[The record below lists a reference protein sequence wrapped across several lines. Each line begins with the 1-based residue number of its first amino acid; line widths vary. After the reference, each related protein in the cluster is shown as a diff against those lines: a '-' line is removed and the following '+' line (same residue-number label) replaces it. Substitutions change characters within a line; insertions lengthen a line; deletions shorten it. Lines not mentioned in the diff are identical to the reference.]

1 MIGRLL
7 TLAAAIS
14 SSAAPAQTAPKQP
27 TGKWTVDFADHEC
40 ILARPYGRTTK
51 DTLILAF
58 KKLPMEA
65 GIGVYVF
72 KYGGKRSMNDRKAE
86 LDFGGGKPV
95 ESGFSAF
102 PLESGLRMIAL
113 GVEDGA
119 YNAAVRSGL
128 VHVGVPREMSE
139 TFAVPGLGP
148 ALKVLDQ
155 CALSLGEIWGIPKD
169 QQLRVATPAKWINRE
184 GLFSSNDYP
193 AAALKN
199 DASGKT
205 VLRLMVDEAGKP
217 SDCIILKPS
226 GERSLD
232 SRSCG
237 IMTRRAQFEPARDIA
252 GKPMRSVSVTTINW
266 LLFN

>member
-1 MIGRLL
+1 MIVRALVLGALL
-7 TLAAAIS
+7 LSTAAAEPQPR
-14 SSAAPAQTAPKQP
+14 AP
-27 TGKWTVDFADHEC
+27 TGKWTVDFADHDC
-40 ILARPYGRTTK
+40 ILARPYGKTTK

-58 KKLPMEA
+58 KKLPMET

-72 KYGGKRSMNDRKAE
+72 KYGGKRSMGGGKAE
-86 LDFGGGKPV
+86 LDFGEGKPV

-102 PLESGLRMIAL
+102 LLESGLRMIAL

-119 YNAAVRSGL
+119 YNLAATSGL
-128 VHVGVPREMSE
+128 VHVSVPHEVNE
-139 TFAVPGLGP
+139 TFAVPGLGA

-155 CALSLGEIWGIPKD
+155 CALNLGELWGIPKD
-169 QQLRVATPAKWINRE
+169 QQLRVATPAKWINRK
-184 GLFSSNDYP
+184 GLFSSYDYP
-193 AAALKN
+193 MAALKN

-205 VLRLMVDEAGKP
+205 VLRLTIDEAGKP

-226 GERSLD
+226 GDRSLD

-237 IMTRRAQFEPARDIA
+237 IMTRRAQFEPARDMA
-252 GKPMRSVSVTTINW
+252 GKPMRSVSVTAINW